1 MAIRVPSS
9 RQQLTWFKF
18 DQKTNGSWV
27 INIAPPYH
35 EVFSIQEQDIIKQ
48 SNTGWLDSKG
58 GKTKFAFFR
67 GLNAEQILRIE
78 QFSVDYE
85 RIVLISLNRTIRDA
99 FTDELDACLALDYTM
114 ASAGHGDRTEIGQLE
129 YEAKYKGSNEAF
141 NRLAHELYRG
151 LRRLPTKLDEE
162 ELWISHV
169 PADPNSEPS
178 LSTKLARA
186 LVNLST
192 QRGPWDSVR
201 LVESTLTCKKLKAKD
216 LKWKRKLAMW
226 QRFVKKGQIE
236 LHCSV
241 EGRQLVVV
249 DDLYQSGATL
259 WSYAQFL
266 KQVGAREVLGLVCTK
281 SWGDTDNK

>member
-9 RQQLTWFKF
+9 RQQLRWLKVS
-18 DQKTNGSWV
+18 QMNGGKWV
-27 INIAPPYH
+27 ISIAPPYH
-35 EVFSIQEQDIIKQ
+35 EVFSVQEIEITKL
-48 SNTGWLDSKG
+48 SSRGWRDSKS
-58 GKTKFAFFR
+58 GKTKIAFFSR
-67 GLNAEQILRIE
+67 LSTRQI
-78 QFSVDYE
+78 E
-85 RIVLISLNRTIRDA
+85 RIDKFREDYKRMVLISLNRTIRDA

-114 ASAGHGDRTEIGQLE
+114 ASTEHGDRTEIGQLE

-141 NRLAHELYRG
+141 DHLVRELYNG

-169 PADPNSEPS
+169 PADPNSEPP

-186 LVNLST
+186 LVNCSI
-192 QRGPWDSVR
+192 QRGPWESVR
-201 LVESTLTCKKLKAKD
+201 LVESALTCKKRKTKD
-216 LKWKRKLAMW
+216 LKSKQKLAMW

-241 EGRQLVVV
+241 EGRQVVVV

-281 SWGDTDNK
+281 SWTDTDNR

>member
-18 DQKTNGSWV
+18 DQTHDGSWV

-48 SNTGWLDSKG
+48 SNTGWRDSKG
-58 GKTKFAFFR
+58 EKTKYAFFSS
-67 GLNAEQILRIE
+67 LSAEQIARIA
-78 QFSVDYE
+78 QFKVDYG
-85 RIVLISLNRTIRDA
+85 RMVLISLNRTIRDA

-114 ASAGHGDRTEIGQLE
+114 ASTEHGDRTEIGQLE

-169 PADPNSEPS
+169 PADPNSDPP

-186 LVNLST
+186 LVNCSI
-192 QRGPWDSVR
+192 QRGPWESVR
-201 LVESTLTCKKLKAKD
+201 LVESALTCKKRKTKD
-216 LKWKRKLAMW
+216 LKSKQKLAMW

-241 EGRQLVVV
+241 EGRQVVVV

-281 SWGDTDNK
+281 SWRDTDNR